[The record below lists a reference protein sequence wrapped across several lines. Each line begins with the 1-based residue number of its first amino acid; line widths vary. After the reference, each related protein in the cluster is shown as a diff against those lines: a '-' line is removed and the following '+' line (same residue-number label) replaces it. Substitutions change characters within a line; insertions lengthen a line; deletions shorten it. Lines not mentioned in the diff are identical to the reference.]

1 MVRIDLLR
9 CIRDRMSLPTAPEDQ
24 NLPKGPNFL
33 AVVIGFAVA
42 ILLILL
48 GTWLFLGHRKN
59 MVPLNTKG
67 TPSQTYLRLLRPPI
81 KTLRPPATA

>member
-1 MVRIDLLR
+1 MP
-9 CIRDRMSLPTAPEDQ
+9 LPTAPEDR

-48 GTWLFLGHRKN
+48 GTWFFLGHRKS
-59 MVPLNTKG
+59 VIPINTKE
-67 TPSQTYLRLLRPPI
+67 TPSQTLNRPPFVLGPVSTS
-81 KTLRPPATA
+81 KTSA